1 MVMLATKT
9 TIASGHDDGDQSST
23 TPCMIVSLTAPSGV

>member
-9 TIASGHDDGDQSST
+9 MIASGHDDGDQSST
-23 TPCMIVSLTAPSGV
+23 TPSMMVAVCAPRGV